1 MKSNKHKYVEV
12 PYYEPSKSLV
22 GQALKGSRRKKTN
35 LILFIIRKTFSFFLE
50 NLAYNC
56 PVNSWRI
63 KLHKMRG
70 VKIGKNVFIGLKV
83 TLDHSY
89 PEYIYIG
96 DNVSLAG
103 NNFVLTHSNPY
114 KHFEKTFK
122 SFIAPVIIK
131 NNSWISIGSIV
142 LPDVTVGKYNVIAAG
157 SVVQRNIPDRVIAG
171 GIPAKVIKDVVL

>member
-1 MKSNKHKYVEV
+1 MYSKIKDAKSA
-12 PYYEPSKSLV
+12 PYYEPSKSL
-22 GQALKGSRRKKTN
+22 GQQALKGSRRKKVNVIPFTIKKVFN
-35 LILFIIRKTFSFFLE
+35 FILES
-50 NLAYNC
+50 LAYNC

-63 KLHKMRG
+63 KMHRMRG
-70 VKIGKNVFIGLKV
+70 VNIGKNVFIGLKV

-122 SFIAPVIIK
+122 SYIAPVVIK
-131 NNSWISIGSIV
+131 DNSWVSIGVTLLPGVSIGEYSV
-142 LPDVTVGKYNVIAAG
+142 VAAG
-157 SVVQRNIPDRVIAG
+157 SVVQKSIPDKVIAG
-171 GIPAKVIKDVVL
+171 GIPAKVIKDVEL

>member
-1 MKSNKHKYVEV
+1 MDFKIKDAKLA
-12 PYYEPSKSLV
+12 PYYEPSKSF
-22 GQALKGSRRKKTN
+22 GQQALKGSKRKNVNVIPFTIKKVFN
-35 LILFIIRKTFSFFLE
+35 FILES
-50 NLAYNC
+50 LAYNC

-63 KLHKMRG
+63 KMHRLRG
-70 VKIGKNVFIGLKV
+70 VNIGKNVFIGLKV

-122 SFIAPVIIK
+122 SYIAPVVIK
-131 NNSWISIGSIV
+131 DNSWVSIGVTLLPGVSIGEYSV
-142 LPDVTVGKYNVIAAG
+142 VAAG
-157 SVVQRNIPDRVIAG
+157 SVVQKSIPDKVIAG
-171 GIPAKVIKDVVL
+171 GIPAKVIKDVEL